1 MNTNQ
6 LYDMIYKRRSV
17 RKYSTEPISDEMLGL
32 IEAAFAAVRPLY
44 PEIRVRLRIVSR
56 ANVRSLMPWM
66 PPYAV
71 AIYSEDA
78 DGSLENAGF
87 ILEQLDLY
95 IQSLGIG
102 SCWVGLGRVK
112 DEPVTEDGL
121 KFVML
126 LAIGNTSVPEREGI
140 SDFSRKELSD
150 ISDTA
155 DERLIPALLA
165 PSSVN
170 SQPWFFER
178 CEEGYNVY
186 KRNLVRTAGLSRMN
200 MIDVGIALSHL
211 YVSYPDSFGASR
223 RDTPPERKNMTYVCT
238 VCM

>member
-1 MNTNQ
+1 MDTKQ
-6 LYDMIYKRRSV
+6 LCDMIYKRRSV
-17 RKYSTEPISDEMLGL
+17 RKYSAEPISDEVLVL
-32 IEAAFAAVRPLY
+32 IEAAFSSLRPLY
-44 PEIRVRLRIVSR
+44 PEIKVSLRIVSR
-56 ANVRSLMPWM
+56 EKVRSLMPWM

-71 AIYSEDA
+71 AIYSEDT
-78 DGSLENAGF
+78 DGSLENVGF

-155 DERLIPALLA
+155 DERLVPALLA

-170 SQPWFFER
+170 SQPWYFE
-178 CEEGYNVY
+178 CCDEGYNVY
-186 KRNLVRTAGLSRMN
+186 KRNHVRTTGLSRMN

-211 YVSYPDSFGASR
+211 YVSYPDSFKASR

-238 VCM
+238 VGI